1 MQSDLASRFNEFF
14 GKEEF
19 NHPVL
24 VATFQTT
31 LSVVGILFSYLYIRP
46 AISLNMDSPAELIT
60 LLFTVVVG
68 VCLFQPILFLAM
80 YMDENTFSYL

>member
-1 MQSDLASRFNEFF
+1 MQSELASRFNEFF

-24 VATFQTT
+24 VATLQTT

-46 AISLNMDSPAELIT
+46 VISLNMGPFPKLIT
-60 LLFTVVVG
+60 LLLTIVVG
-68 VCLFQPILFLAM
+68 ICLFQQILFLAIH
-80 YMDENTFSYL
+80 MDENTFSYL